1 MQSHGGSRGQ
11 VGLARR
17 RRDET
22 GSVDCAD
29 AQRSKPKPPSPEQSA
44 RCRTTPVS
52 IRLDSD
58 EGPGPGGPGPNSSDP
73 RNPPLGKRPFTDARP
88 IAFALYTHIAA
99 HPPRPRYAADS
110 THTCPRRPRL
120 YSPPDTLHGRQ
131 SLYIGTPSPLDSSN
145 RVYRRPIRPPDRSR
159 NASPDAPSPLI
170 STTGSAISNQQP
182 ISPPIPLLQVRVSR
196 GRDSPDRYDNRC
208 ANCFRCNSTVVERPP
223 IFLLVLQT
231 TASLPISTQ
240 SIHRHMI

>member
-1 MQSHGGSRGQ
+1 MQSHGGSRRQ

-99 HPPRPRYAADS
+99 HPLALAMQQTVHTRALVVLAS
-110 THTCPRRPRL
+110 T
-120 YSPPDTLHGRQ
+120 
-131 SLYIGTPSPLDSSN
+131 
-145 RVYRRPIRPPDRSR
+145 RPPTLYTAASR
-159 NASPDAPSPLI
+159 C
-170 STTGSAISNQQP
+170 T
-182 ISPPIPLLQVRVSR
+182 
-196 GRDSPDRYDNRC
+196 
-208 ANCFRCNSTVVERPP
+208 
-223 IFLLVLQT
+223 
-231 TASLPISTQ
+231 
-240 SIHRHMI
+240 